1 MNFLL
6 EKIYENKNN
15 VNDITITD
23 FKLYTKSNDNSITKS
38 SKNSG
43 YEAFS
48 TSKTKLWWLMC
59 SYLIFCIEFGD

>member
-48 TSKTKLWWLMC
+48 TSKTKLW
-59 SYLIFCIEFGD
+59 

>member
-43 YEAFS
+43 LTKSSKNSGYEAFS
-48 TSKTKLWWLMC
+48 TSKTKLW
-59 SYLIFCIEFGD
+59 